1 MTTPNSRLAE
11 LSYDEPKAS
20 TFLYVLNSEK
30 YFLQLMKILKGVYTT
45 NSVIYVTTNKPY
57 GLLLNT
63 LAKNQISPE
72 KVFFIDCISKHVGE
86 DSGKDATNCI
96 FVDGPQNLLAISIA
110 VSESVKHL
118 AGEKVLFLDSLS
130 ILLMYNDA
138 AAVGKFSNF
147 IINKMRYVG
156 VGTVILALES
166 DIDKDVTKQ
175 IASIVDV
182 VKKHVS

>member
-1 MTTPNSRLAE
+1 MRMPDSGLAE
-11 LSYDEPKAS
+11 LSYDQPKAS

-30 YFLQLMKILKGVYTT
+30 YFLHLMKILKHVLAT

-57 GLLLNT
+57 GLLRNT
-63 LAKNQISPE
+63 LERNQISQE

-86 DSGKDATNCI
+86 DSGKDVPNCM

-118 AGEKVLFLDSLS
+118 TGEKVLLLDSLS

-156 VGTVILALES
+156 VATAILVLES
-166 DIDKDVTKQ
+166 DFDKEVTKQ
-175 IASIVDV
+175 IASIVDG
-182 VKKHVS
+182 VKKHVT

>member
-1 MTTPNSRLAE
+1 MTASTSGLAE
-11 LSYDEPKAS
+11 LSDNEPKAS
-20 TFLYVLNSEK
+20 TTLYILNSEK
-30 YFLQLMKILKGVYTT
+30 YFLQLVKILKRVLAA

-57 GLLLNT
+57 GLLRNT
-63 LAKNQISPE
+63 LEKNQISPE

-86 DSGKDATNCI
+86 DSDKDATNCV

-118 AGEKVLFLDSLS
+118 AGEKVLLLDSLS

-166 DIDKDVTKQ
+166 DFDKDVTKQ
-175 IASIVDV
+175 IASIADG